1 MQLPKSG
8 WQKILHCIGGLV
20 AVLAAD
26 ALFAGSSADLRQLR
40 FYPVPLAEATAP
52 TDTTSATSATSWQTP
67 TVDAHAFGADSL
79 VRYQREIAALR
90 DTEGA
95 FAEPLVEPL
104 TALARLHQQRGE
116 HEQALSLLNEAVQ
129 IDRRHGGLYS
139 DGQRA
144 LAEAMIVSLR
154 AQRRYA
160 EVDEKYRFLVEL
172 SSQPGAASA
181 AGRAEALARLGE
193 WKLESFQR
201 QVALPDQGQRQ
212 AASLALGRLGS
223 QQVLNTHLAELTE
236 AQNCFVDAVRLLIE
250 SEDWTH
256 PTLFAAERNLLRIFY
271 ADAHRELVSAPS
283 ATYAASLESARA
295 GMRRKAAALDLGKP
309 YQQGEAAYRRMI
321 GYLKK
326 NPAASVAAIA
336 EVLQGLA
343 DWHLLF
349 GKHAEAEAQYRQLQT
364 FLELTATPAEQA
376 QAILAPA
383 LPVTLPGF
391 LDSPLVSA
399 PQPDQPPFRG
409 YVDFA
414 FDVKPQGRAANL
426 AVLGSSAGTDA
437 AITDQLVALVQQSR
451 FRPVPAGTAPVAV
464 RYYYRY

>member
-1 MQLPKSG
+1 MQLPRYG
-8 WQKILHCIGGLV
+8 WQRILHCIGGV
-20 AVLAAD
+20 AAIFAAGS
-26 ALFAGSSADLRQLR
+26 LFAGSSVDLRQLR
-40 FYPVPLAEATAP
+40 FYPVPLTEAAVP
-52 TDTTSATSATSWQTP
+52 TDGASDSGPASWQTP
-67 TVDAHAFGADSL
+67 TVDTHAFGADSL
-79 VRYQREIAALR
+79 DRYQREIAALR
-90 DTEGA
+90 ETEGS
-95 FAEPLVEPL
+95 FAAPLVEPL
-104 TALARLHQQRGE
+104 SALARLHQQRGE

-129 IDRRHGGLYS
+129 IDRRQGGLYS

-154 AQRRYA
+154 AQRRHA
-160 EVDEKYRFLVEL
+160 EVEEKYRFLVEL
-172 SSQPGAASA
+172 SSQPGVASA

-201 QVALPDQGQRQ
+201 RVALPDQGQRQ

-223 QQVLNTHLAELTE
+223 QQVLNTHFAELTE
-236 AQNCFVDAVRLLIE
+236 AQNCFVEAARLLIE
-250 SEDWTH
+250 SEDWTN

-271 ADAHRELVSAPS
+271 ADAHRELVSAPA
-283 ATYAASLESARA
+283 ATPAVSLESARA
-295 GMRRKAAALDLGKP
+295 GMRRKAASLDLGKP

-326 NPAASVAAIA
+326 DPAASVAAIA

-349 GKHAEAEAQYRQLQT
+349 GKHAEAELQYRQLQT

-376 QAILAPA
+376 RAILAPA
-383 LPVTLPGF
+383 LPVILPGF
-391 LDSPLVSA
+391 LDSPLVSL

-409 YVDFA
+409 YVDFT

-437 AITDQLVALVQQSR
+437 AITDQLSALVQQSR
-451 FRPVPAGTAPVAV
+451 FRPTPAGTAPVAI